1 MVIYDYMIIYS
12 FNMHE
17 VCEIVCINEEAVRD
31 VQSKMPTEEI
41 VFKGAEIF
49 KLLGDPTRVKL
60 LFALSQRELCVCD
73 LSAVLGM
80 TQSAVSHQLRVLRGA
95 HLVKYRKEGK
105 VVFYS
110 LADAHVSRLLAMGV
124 EHAEER

>member
-1 MVIYDYMIIYS
+1 MCV
-12 FNMHE
+12 NE
-17 VCEIVCINEEAVRD
+17 VCEIVCLHEEAVRD
-31 VQSKMPTEEI
+31 AQSRMLGDET
-41 VFKGAEIF
+41 VLKGAEIF

-60 LFALSQRELCVCD
+60 LCALSHRELCVCD

-95 HLVKYRKEGK
+95 HLVKFRKQGK
-105 VVFYS
+105 VVYYS

>member
-1 MVIYDYMIIYS
+1 MCV
-12 FNMHE
+12 NE
-17 VCEIVCINEEAVRD
+17 VCEMVCLHEEAVRD
-31 VQSKMPTEEI
+31 VQSRMLTDET
-41 VFKGAEIF
+41 VLKGAEIF

-60 LFALSQRELCVCD
+60 LCALSRRELCVCD

-95 HLVKYRKEGK
+95 HLVKFRKEGK
-105 VVFYS
+105 VVYYS
-110 LADAHVSRLLAMGV
+110 LADAHVSRLLAIGV

>member
-1 MVIYDYMIIYS
+1 MQMRD
-12 FNMHE
+12 
-17 VCEIVCINEEAVRD
+17 VCEIICINDEAVRD
-31 VQSKMPTEEI
+31 VQSKMLPYET

-60 LFALSQRELCVCD
+60 LYALSQRELCVCD

-80 TQSAVSHQLRVLRGA
+80 AQSAISHQLRVLRGA
-95 HLVKYRKEGK
+95 HLVKFRKEGK
-105 VVFYS
+105 IVYYS

-124 EHAEER
+124 EHAEEQ

>member
-1 MVIYDYMIIYS
+1 MS
-12 FNMHE
+12 LNE
-17 VCEIVCINEEAVRD
+17 VCEMVCLHEEAVRD
-31 VQSKMPTEEI
+31 VQSRMLTDET
-41 VFKGAEIF
+41 VLKGAEIF

-60 LFALSQRELCVCD
+60 LCARSHRELCVCD

-80 TQSAVSHQLRVLRGA
+80 TQSAVSHQLRVLRDA
-95 HLVKYRKEGK
+95 HLVKFKKEGK

-110 LADAHVSRLLAMGV
+110 LADAHVSRLLDMGV